1 MIIMV
6 SVGMAA
12 ALIQEV
18 IYFTHNRRVKS
29 KGPTDSAETYV
40 YVL

>member
-6 SVGMAA
+6 SVGIAA
-12 ALIQEV
+12 ALVQEV
-18 IYFTHNRRVKS
+18 IYFTHNRRMKRS
-29 KGPTDSAETYV
+29 TSTDGSEAYV